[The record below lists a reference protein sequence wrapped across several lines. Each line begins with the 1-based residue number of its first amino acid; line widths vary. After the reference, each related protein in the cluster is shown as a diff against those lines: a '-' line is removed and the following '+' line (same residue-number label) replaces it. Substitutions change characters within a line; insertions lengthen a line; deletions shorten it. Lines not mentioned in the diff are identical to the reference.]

1 MPLFTT
7 VLFGSRAAPKRP
19 MIRISVL
26 LWALAALLPAH
37 ATTLGRASFDDLA
50 QKSTSI
56 VRGRVVSSYSASRG
70 FLVYTYYRIRVLD
83 RWKGPV
89 ASQIDVQVPGGTVDG
104 LQQNIAGVPQ
114 LTTDSEYVFFLW
126 TGPSGAT
133 HVLGLSQGVLDLT
146 TNAAGEP
153 TLSSQITDALMV
165 DSATGQ
171 AAAREPLRM
180 KLSEFSSRLAKSLQ
194 EGASVK

>member
-1 MPLFTT
+1 
-7 VLFGSRAAPKRP
+7 

-26 LWALAALLPAH
+26 LWALAALAPAH

-50 QKSTSI
+50 QKSTSV
-56 VRGRVVSSYSASRG
+56 VRGKVVSSYSATRG
-70 FLVYTYYRIRVLD
+70 SLVYTYYRIRVLD

-104 LQQNIAGVPQ
+104 LQQDIAGAPQ
-114 LTTDSEYVFFLW
+114 LTANSEYVFFLW

-146 TNAAGEP
+146 TNAAGEAI
-153 TLSSQITDALMV
+153 LSSQITDAMMV
-165 DSATGQ
+165 DSVTAQ
-171 AAAREPLRM
+171 AGAREPLRM
-180 KLSEFSSRLAKSLQ
+180 KLSEFGSRLATSLK